1 MDNNEYIPEIS
12 EEQRLADLAERKRK
26 RAELRRKRI
35 MRQRIMYGVVLAVII
50 LLIIL
55 IAKGCSGG
63 SSQEEVAPVESAALA
78 VFPTP
83 HPDDLDVLNAK
94 NQEDEPEVNA
104 TTFTLSAVGDI
115 MVYEEQMTDALDSA
129 TGSYDFS
136 HCLTQISKYTSASDI
151 CVGTLETTF
160 AGADAGYQGKP
171 DFNAPESLAADLS
184 GAGFDIL
191 STACTYSL
199 QHGITGLI
207 STIKNV
213 RNSGMDNV
221 GTYYTQEDRSSS
233 GGVVIKEVNGL
244 KIGFLAYTKGCNG
257 LSIPEGYEYSVNVLY
272 NDYSTYFSEINETQ
286 ILADLTAAKAL
297 DCDVLVAILHWGA
310 EYETT
315 PSDDQN
321 TIANLMFENGVDII
335 LGSHPHYLQPYETRT
350 VTTVDGEEKQV
361 FVAYSLGNF
370 MSAMSKE
377 YSNDSMILNL
387 TVSVDNETGKLS
399 FDNVNYVPIY
409 LSSQSNR
416 FVVYD
421 INQSIADFNAGSSTI
436 SDDLYA
442 TMRQSLENIHNRV
455 GSEGDIANQIAIE
468 ATPILGGAEDTVSE
482 TLEPSAEASP
492 EASSAIGEA
501 ETEVSPAA

>member
-12 EEQRLADLAERKRK
+12 EEQRLAALAERKRK
-26 RAELRRKRI
+26 RAEARRKRI
-35 MRQRIMYGVVLAVII
+35 IRQRIMYGVVLAVII

-55 IAKGCSGG
+55 IARGCSGG
-63 SSQEEVAPVESAALA
+63 GSAAEEIAPEESAAIA

-94 NQEDEPEVNA
+94 NDDDDVPEVNA

-115 MVYEEQMTDALDSA
+115 MIYDEQMSDALDSA

-136 HCLTQISKYTSASDI
+136 HCLAQISKYTSASDI

-160 AGADAGYQGKP
+160 AGADVGYQGKP
-171 DFNAPESLAADLS
+171 DFNAPEVLANNLS

-199 QHGITGLI
+199 QHGITGLV

-213 RNSGMDNV
+213 RNAGLDNV

-244 KIGFLAYTKGCNG
+244 KIGFLGYTKGCNG

-272 NDYSTYFSEINETQ
+272 DDYSTYFSEISETQ

-297 DCDVLVAILHWGA
+297 GCDVLIAMLHWGS

-315 PSDDQN
+315 PGDDQN

-370 MSAMSKE
+370 LSAMSKE

-416 FVVYD
+416 FVIYD

-442 TMRQSLENIHNRV
+442 TMRQSLENIHNLV
-455 GSEGDIANQIAIE
+455 GIEGDIANQIAIE
-468 ATPILGGAEDTVSE
+468 ANPILGGETSEPAEV
-482 TLEPSAEASP
+482 SP
-492 EASSAIGEA
+492 EVIPEA
-501 ETEVSPAA
+501 APEVSPAA

>member
-12 EEQRLADLAERKRK
+12 EEQRLAALAERKRK
-26 RAELRRKRI
+26 RAEARRKRI
-35 MRQRIMYGVVLAVII
+35 IRQRIMYAVVLAVII

-55 IAKGCSGG
+55 IARGCSGG
-63 SSQEEVAPVESAALA
+63 GSAAEEIAPEESAAIA

-94 NQEDEPEVNA
+94 NDDDDVPEVNA

-115 MVYEEQMTDALDSA
+115 MIYDEQMSDALDSA

-136 HCLTQISKYTSASDI
+136 HCLAQISKYTSASDI

-160 AGADAGYQGKP
+160 AGADVGYQGKP
-171 DFNAPESLAADLS
+171 DFNAPEVLANNLS

-199 QHGITGLI
+199 QHGITGLV

-213 RNSGMDNV
+213 RNAGLDNV

-244 KIGFLAYTKGCNG
+244 KIGFLGYTKGCNG

-272 NDYSTYFSEINETQ
+272 DDYSTYFSEISETQ

-297 DCDVLVAILHWGA
+297 GCDVLIAMLHWGS

-315 PSDDQN
+315 PGDDQN

-370 MSAMSKE
+370 LSAMSKE

-416 FVVYD
+416 FVIYD

-442 TMRQSLENIHNRV
+442 TMRQSLENIHNLV
-455 GSEGDIANQIAIE
+455 GIEGDIANQIAIE
-468 ATPILGGAEDTVSE
+468 ANPILGGETSEPAEV
-482 TLEPSAEASP
+482 SP
-492 EASSAIGEA
+492 EVIPEA
-501 ETEVSPAA
+501 APEVSPAA

>member
-12 EEQRLADLAERKRK
+12 EEQRLAALAERKRK
-26 RAELRRKRI
+26 RAEARRKRI
-35 MRQRIMYGVVLAVII
+35 IRQRIMYGVVLAVII

-55 IAKGCSGG
+55 IARGCSGG
-63 SSQEEVAPVESAALA
+63 GSAAEEIAPEESAAIA

-94 NQEDEPEVNA
+94 NDDDDVPEVNA

-115 MVYEEQMTDALDSA
+115 MIYDEQMSDALDSA

-136 HCLTQISKYTSASDI
+136 HCLAQISKYTSASDI

-160 AGADAGYQGKP
+160 AGADVGYQGKP
-171 DFNAPESLAADLS
+171 DFNAPEVLANNLS

-199 QHGITGLI
+199 QHGITGLV

-213 RNSGMDNV
+213 RNAGLDNV

-244 KIGFLAYTKGCNG
+244 KIGFLGYTKGCNG

-272 NDYSTYFSEINETQ
+272 DDYSTYFSEISETQ

-297 DCDVLVAILHWGA
+297 GCDVLIAMLHWGS

-315 PSDDQN
+315 PGDDQN

-370 MSAMSKE
+370 LSAMSKE

-416 FVVYD
+416 FVIYD

-442 TMRQSLENIHNRV
+442 TMRQSLENIHNLV
-455 GSEGDIANQIAIE
+455 GTEGDIANQIAIE
-468 ATPILGGAEDTVSE
+468 ANPILGGETSEPAEV
-482 TLEPSAEASP
+482 SP
-492 EASSAIGEA
+492 EVIPEA
-501 ETEVSPAA
+501 APEVSPAA

>member
-12 EEQRLADLAERKRK
+12 EEQRLAALAERKRK
-26 RAELRRKRI
+26 RAEARRKRI
-35 MRQRIMYGVVLAVII
+35 IRQRIMYGVVLAVII

-55 IAKGCSGG
+55 IAKGCGGG
-63 SSQEEVAPVESAALA
+63 SAAEESAPEESAAIA

-94 NQEDEPEVNA
+94 NDDDEVPEVNA

-115 MVYEEQMTDALDSA
+115 MIYDEQMTDALDS
-129 TGSYDFS
+129 TSGSYDFS
-136 HCLTQISKYTSASDI
+136 HCLAQISKYTSASDI

-160 AGADAGYQGKP
+160 AGADVGYQGKP
-171 DFNAPESLAADLS
+171 DFNAPEILANNLS

-199 QHGITGLI
+199 QHGITGLV
-207 STIKNV
+207 STIKNI
-213 RNSGMDNV
+213 RNAGLDNV

-244 KIGFLAYTKGCNG
+244 KIGFLGYTKGCNG

-272 NDYSTYFSEINETQ
+272 DDYSTYFSEISETQ

-297 DCDVLVAILHWGA
+297 GCDVLVAMLHWGS

-370 MSAMSKE
+370 LSAMSKE

-421 INQSIADFNAGSSTI
+421 INQSVADFNAGSSTI

-442 TMRQSLENIHNRV
+442 TMRQSLENIHNLV
-455 GSEGDIANQIAIE
+455 GAEGDIANQIAIE
-468 ATPILGGAEDTVSE
+468 ATPILGGE
-482 TLEPSAEASP
+482 TTEPTAEPSPEVNAEPAP
-492 EASSAIGEA
+492 
-501 ETEVSPAA
+501 EVSPAA

>member
-1 MDNNEYIPEIS
+1 MDNNEYIPEIT
-12 EEQRLADLAERKRK
+12 EEQRLEALAQRKRK

-35 MRQRIMYGVVLAVII
+35 IRQRITYGVVLAVII

-55 IAKGCSGG
+55 IARGCSGG
-63 SSQEEVAPVESAALA
+63 SESQQEITPSESSSVA

-94 NQEDEPEVNA
+94 NNVDDEPEVNV

-115 MVYEEQMTDALDSA
+115 MVYDEQMTDALDSA

-136 HCLTQISKYTSASDI
+136 HCFAQISRYTSAADI

-171 DFNAPESLAADLS
+171 NFNAPESLANDLAE
-184 GAGFDIL
+184 AGFDIL

-199 QHGITGLI
+199 QHGITGLV
-207 STIKNV
+207 STIKNI
-213 RNSGMDNV
+213 RNAGLTNV
-221 GTYYTQEDRSSS
+221 GTYYTQEDRSSTS
-233 GGVVIKEVNGL
+233 GVVIKEINGL

-257 LSIPEGYEYSVNVLY
+257 ISIPEGYEYSVNVLY
-272 NDYSTYFSEINETQ
+272 DDYSTYFSEISQTQ
-286 ILADLTAAKAL
+286 ILADLTAAKTL
-297 DCDVLVAILHWGA
+297 DCDVLIAVLHWGA
-310 EYETT
+310 EYEST

-335 LGSHPHYLQPYETRT
+335 IGSHPHYLQPYETRT

-361 FVAYSLGNF
+361 LVAYSLGNF
-370 MSAMSKE
+370 LSAMSKE
-377 YSNDSMILNL
+377 SSNDSIILNV
-387 TVSVDNETGKLS
+387 TVSVDNDTGKLS
-399 FDNVNYVPIY
+399 FDNINYVPIY

-416 FVVYD
+416 FVIYD

-442 TMRQSLENIHNRV
+442 TMRQSLENIHSRV
-455 GSEGDIANQIAIE
+455 GSEGDIANQVNIE
-468 ATPILGGAEDTVSE
+468 ATPILGTDTGE
-482 TLEPSAEASP
+482 TDAEPSAQVTEPEPDDSEA
-492 EASSAIGEA
+492 A
-501 ETEVSPAA
+501 

>member
-12 EEQRLADLAERKRK
+12 EEQRLAALAERKRK

-35 MRQRIMYGVVLAVII
+35 IRQRIMYGVVLAVII
-50 LLIIL
+50 LLIVL
-55 IAKGCSGG
+55 IARGCSGG
-63 SSQEEVAPVESAALA
+63 GSPAEEAAPEESAAIA

-94 NQEDEPEVNA
+94 NDEDVPEVNA
-104 TTFTLSAVGDI
+104 STFTLSAVGDI

-129 TGSYDFS
+129 SGSYDFS
-136 HCLTQISKYTSASDI
+136 HCFAQISKYTSASDI

-160 AGADAGYQGKP
+160 AGADVGYQGKP
-171 DFNAPESLAADLS
+171 DFNAPEALANNLS

-199 QHGITGLI
+199 QHGITGLV
-207 STIKNV
+207 STIKNI
-213 RNSGMDNV
+213 RNAGLDNV

-233 GGVVIKEVNGL
+233 GGVVIKEINGL
-244 KIGFLAYTKGCNG
+244 KIGFLGYTKGCNG

-272 NDYSTYFSEINETQ
+272 DDYSTFFSEISETQ
-286 ILADLTAAKAL
+286 ILADLTAAKSL
-297 DCDVLVAILHWGA
+297 GCDVLVALLHWGS

-335 LGSHPHYLQPYETRT
+335 LGSNPHYLQPYEIRT

-361 FVAYSLGNF
+361 FAAYSLGNF
-370 MSAMSKE
+370 LSAMSKE

-399 FDNVNYVPIY
+399 FDNVNYVPVY

-416 FVVYD
+416 FVIYD

-442 TMRQSLENIHNRV
+442 TMRQSLENIHRLV
-455 GSEGDIANQIAIE
+455 GSEGDIANQVAIE
-468 ATPILGGAEDTVSE
+468 ATPILGGETAEP
-482 TLEPSAEASP
+482 EPEVTPGVSAETVTP
-492 EASSAIGEA
+492 EVQP
-501 ETEVSPAA
+501 EVSPAA